1 MRFAIAL
8 LACTGAMNLA
18 LADDP
23 PAAPANPPAAGA
35 ASIPATAATASAAA
49 ATPAAA
55 SAAQPAAGAKP
66 AAPAA
71 EQQVDVQEKHFLA
84 EGYTLEMHHGNKMF
98 CRREEQMG
106 TRLGAQKVCA
116 TSEQLTATERDAK
129 RAMERPMMPQNN
141 PTVH

>member
-1 MRFAIAL
+1 MRFFVAL

-35 ASIPATAATASAAA
+35 ANTAPAPAAA
-49 ATPAAA
+49 ATSAPA
-55 SAAQPAAGAKP
+55 SAAQPAAAAKP

-71 EQQVDVQEKHFLA
+71 EQVDAQEKHFLA

-116 TSEQLTATERDAK
+116 TGEQLTATERDAK
-129 RAMERPMMPQNN
+129 RAMEHSMMPQNN
-141 PTVH
+141 PMTH

>member
-1 MRFAIAL
+1 MRFFVAL
-8 LACTGAMNLA
+8 LACTGAVNLA

-35 ASIPATAATASAAA
+35 ANVPAAAAPASTTAATTA
-49 ATPAAA
+49 PA
-55 SAAQPAAGAKP
+55 SAAQPAKA

-71 EQQVDVQEKHFLA
+71 EQVDVQEKHFLA

-129 RAMERPMMPQNN
+129 RAMEHSMMPQNN

>member
-1 MRFAIAL
+1 MRFFVAL
-8 LACTGAMNLA
+8 LACAGAVNLA
-18 LADDP
+18 FADDP

-35 ASIPATAATASAAA
+35 AAAATASAAA
-49 ATPAAA
+49 ATSAPA
-55 SAAQPAAGAKP
+55 SAAQPAATAKP

-71 EQQVDVQEKHFLA
+71 EQVDVQEKHFLA
-84 EGYTLEMHHGNKMF
+84 EGYTLEMHHGNKLF

-129 RAMERPMMPQNN
+129 RAMDRPMMPQNN